1 MGKYQPILP
10 GAVFL
15 AISVFIYAVSYQI
28 HMTSIESLGPQFF
41 PRIVAVSMA
50 ALSIASILRNIRNI
64 GHAPA
69 RPDAGAGKG
78 RYVREF
84 YLTILLLVLYAL
96 LIRTIGF
103 IVLSVFYLFFQ
114 ILLVSPK
121 EDINRRKLVLF
132 GAISVL
138 TPIGLY
144 YLFYHAFDIFLPVGI
159 LG

>member
-1 MGKYQPILP
+1 MGKYKPILP
-10 GAVFL
+10 GVVFL
-15 AISVFIYAVSYQI
+15 AISVFIYALSYQI

-41 PRIVAVSMA
+41 PRIVAISMGL
-50 ALSIASILRNIRNI
+50 LSIASVLRNLSKVE
-64 GHAPA
+64 HAPLNKVIKDKDDHVA
-69 RPDAGAGKG
+69 
-78 RYVREF
+78 VQF

-96 LIRTIGF
+96 LINAVGF
-103 IVLSVFYLFFQ
+103 VVLSIFYLFSQ

-121 EDINRRKLVLF
+121 EDINRKKIILF
-132 GAISVL
+132 GAISIV